1 MNDDI
6 EHINAEIDRLALKTT
21 DPGPMQLFV
30 EREQLR
36 KRMQMWKMATSPPPF
51 LSASSPLSFSSPTM
65 TMAFRR
71 LAVSVLSP
79 PSWSRSSGA
88 EISTPGWK
96 TGWHAPGKSS
106 ARSTNRHT
114 GPAE

>member
-36 KRMQMWKMATSPPPF
+36 KRMQMWKMANIATAILVGIIAFVVFFTNDDYGVPEAGGVGVVAAF
-51 LSASSPLSFSSPTM
+51 LVAIVG
-65 TMAFRR
+65 RR
-71 LAVSVLSP
+71 DINTRLENWLARARQVV
-79 PSWSRSSGA
+79 GA
-88 EISTPGWK
+88 
-96 TGWHAPGKSS
+96 
-106 ARSTNRHT
+106 
-114 GPAE
+114 